1 MSNWKFQSRL
11 PRRFAIPRQIA
22 VRICPLNGA
31 PFAGLLCLVLAA
43 YSGCGREPASIASN
57 LGNDAQVTSRGPR
70 QVSTKID
77 GDCRMDGI
85 QYREVRDGRIETKN
99 KVHIEVFI
107 DPTYFIRG
115 NLETIGKRMEEQFPD
130 QQLLEIWIN
139 THWDD
144 VAYPV
149 VDGCPIS
156 KTFKGMGT
164 QKDGTAFYVH
174 NQRTKSS
181 KLWIFSKKYSGGVLK
196 IEIPK

>member
-1 MSNWKFQSRL
+1 
-11 PRRFAIPRQIA
+11 
-22 VRICPLNGA
+22 
-31 PFAGLLCLVLAA
+31 
-43 YSGCGREPASIASN
+43 
-57 LGNDAQVTSRGPR
+57 
-70 QVSTKID
+70 
-77 GDCRMDGI
+77 MDGI